1 MAVATP
7 GALRRAPNVLVIDT
21 DLAFHTFVS
30 KALTGKFAREVLA
43 TRSMSEAANHI
54 RSGKVDI
61 CLFEPEVCRKTNV
74 DFARWLR
81 DSSACPHTEVPL
93 VLLTASGD
101 KAMLAKVGQFGIEG
115 VIRKPIQGNVLI
127 SRLSTVLA
135 ERKRFILAD
144 GYIGEDRRKEEIASS
159 VGLQARR
166 HYEIQAEALIKSGEA
181 IAPVIE
187 KLAESVVLAAPVKK
201 EAQPLP
207 VMEVPAAR
215 PVAAP
220 PPPAPTL
227 PPAKPAAPPPPPP
240 ALPPARPAAPPP
252 PPKPT
257 LSSGPIELAPPPVA
271 PAPKAGGRLSDE
283 DLAPIEKKET
293 KKTSS
298 NDDWLAE
305 IAAEHRER
313 PEPPQIDIAKLV
325 AEHTLWL
332 SSKGEQ
338 GVRASFADKDISGVD
353 FSSIALTNA
362 DFRNVVMSDAICI
375 EAHFDG
381 ADFRNADLSATNLTK
396 AVLSVAR
403 LRHANLSLAN
413 LNEADL
419 KHADLSGAKFAKSCC
434 DGANMTGAILLGAD
448 LRDADL
454 SAVVG
459 LKQAQL
465 VKVIGDH
472 TTKLSAGLFLS
483 N

>member
-1 MAVATP
+1 MVVATP

-21 DLAFHTFVS
+21 DLAFHSFVS

-93 VLLTASGD
+93 ILVTATGD
-101 KAMLAKVGQFGIEG
+101 KALLAKVGQFGIEG
-115 VIRKPIQGNVLI
+115 VIRKPIPGDVLITRLLNVL
-127 SRLSTVLA
+127 T
-135 ERKRFILAD
+135 ERKRFIWAE
-144 GYIGEDRRKEEIASS
+144 GYVGEDRRKEEASNYS
-159 VGLQARR
+159 GPIRR
-166 HYEIQAEALIKSGEA
+166 QHEKQAEAVVKSGEA
-181 IAPVIE
+181 LAPVIE
-187 KLAESVVLAAPVKK
+187 KLAESVTLEAPAKK
-201 EAQPLP
+201 EARPLP
-207 VMEVPAAR
+207 ITEVPAAR
-215 PVAAP
+215 PVV
-220 PPPAPTL
+220 T
-227 PPAKPAAPPPPPP
+227 PPPPPP
-240 ALPPARPAAPPP
+240 LPPSKPVAAPPS
-252 PPKPT
+252 PPKPM
-257 LSSGPIELAPPPVA
+257 LSSEPIELAPPPTT

-283 DLAPIEKKET
+283 DLAPIEKKE

-325 AEHTLWL
+325 AEHSLWL

-353 FSSIALTNA
+353 FSGIALTNA
-362 DFRNVVMSDAICI
+362 DFRNVVMSDAICVG
-375 EAHFDG
+375 AHFDG
-381 ADFRNADLSATNLTK
+381 ADFRNADLSASNFTK
-396 AVLSVAR
+396 AILSVAR
-403 LRHANLSLAN
+403 MRHANLSLAN

-454 SAVVG
+454 SNVEG

-465 VKVIGDH
+465 VKVVGDH
-472 TTKLSAGLFLS
+472 TTKLPAGLILS